1 MKRARTVAP
10 TVEVVTLDDVRKWLA
25 MQGGVTD
32 DDDLL
37 EDLVDEVIG
46 YLEGNGAMLGVLNGH
61 VMCTQTW
68 QLTLDADEILS
79 VIYPRIIPLSSVSSI
94 VTYDDDGAST
104 TVGATNYHVTAG
116 MRPRITL
123 TENGEWPSDVRDY
136 DAMVITCVCGY
147 GGASS
152 VPADFK
158 TLIKGLILHQYSAKG
173 LGIQQTVSGQLI
185 SVPRQF
191 ERMIDQLRFS
201 F

>member
-10 TVEVVTLDDVRKWLA
+10 SAEVVTLDDARKWLA

-37 EDLVDEVIG
+37 EDLIDEVIG
-46 YLEGNGAMLGVLNGH
+46 YLEGNGALIGVLNGH

-68 QLTLDADEILS
+68 QLTLDADEIQS

-94 VTYDDDGAST
+94 VTYDSDGDST
-104 TVGATNYHVTAG
+104 TVGTGNYQVTTG
-116 MRPRITL
+116 MRPRIVL
-123 TENGEWPSDVRDY
+123 TENGEWPTDVRDY

-147 GGASS
+147 GNADA
-152 VPADFK
+152 VPQGFK
-158 TLIKGLILHQYSAKG
+158 TIVKGLVLHQYNSKG
-173 LGIQQTVSGQLI
+173 LGVQQTISGQLI
-185 SVPRQF
+185 GAPRQF